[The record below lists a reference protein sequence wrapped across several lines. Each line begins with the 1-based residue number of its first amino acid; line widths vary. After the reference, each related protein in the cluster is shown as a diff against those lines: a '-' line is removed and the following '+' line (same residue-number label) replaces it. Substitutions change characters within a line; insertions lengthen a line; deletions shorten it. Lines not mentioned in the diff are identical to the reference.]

1 MKGVSINKKIAIVIA
16 VLSLV
21 AILTVC
27 LVACNNQK
35 DFEKRL
41 KDKDYIVTSMTSE
54 QLEDIVG
61 ESIAEVEWAVMG
73 MKGSSLGEG
82 DYVVVIKCKNE
93 SDAKDAEKELGEG
106 MEDGFKFVRKG
117 KIVILGTEKAV
128 EDAQ

>member
-1 MKGVSINKKIAIVIA
+1 MKGVSINKKIATVIA
-16 VLSLV
+16 ILSLV

-61 ESIAEVEWAVMG
+61 EAISEVEWAVMG
-73 MKGSSLGEG
+73 MKGLNGEG
-82 DYVVVIKCKNE
+82 DYVVVIKCKSE

>member
-1 MKGVSINKKIAIVIA
+1 MKGVSINKKIVTVIA
-16 VLSLV
+16 ILSLV

-61 ESIAEVEWAVMG
+61 EAISEVEWAVMG
-73 MKGSSLGEG
+73 MKGLNGEG
-82 DYVVVIKCKNE
+82 DYVVVIKCKSE

>member
-1 MKGVSINKKIAIVIA
+1 MKAVSINKKIATVIA
-16 VLSLV
+16 ILALV

-73 MKGSSLGEG
+73 MKGSLNDEG
-82 DYVVVIKCKNE
+82 DYVVVIKCKSE